1 MSIIVAIL
9 ALGFLIFFHELGHF
23 LAAKLCGVGVLEF
36 SIGMGPRILSRV
48 YKNTRYSLKLLPL
61 GGSCA
66 MLGEDSAGSGDFL
79 TAEGE
84 REDTA
89 FVPLPG
95 EHILAKEADPWVDFD
110 GVRFRESEIPKRS
123 FQNKPNG
130 QRFFICIAGVLN
142 NFILAFFLAMLVV
155 FFCGFDK
162 PIVLSAA
169 DNSPAAAA
177 DFQQGDILKSISV
190 DGRAK
195 RSLYSY
201 RELYIWLYLHSG
213 DFQED
218 SEITVRLQRDG
229 ESITETFRP
238 YYDAKNQK
246 YRLGLNMFGGR
257 VTAEGPAELIGD
269 AAAELR
275 YNVLVVLDSIHLIAK
290 GRVSRNEVMGPVG
303 TVSVMSS
310 AVQESTQYG
319 LFNAFLVLLELS
331 IMLSANLGVMNL
343 LPIPALDGGRL
354 LVIVLES
361 LLRRRLSPKIE
372 ERINTAGMLFLLA
385 LMVLILGND
394 LFNLFSGAYRQ

>member
-36 SIGMGPRILSRV
+36 SIGMGPRLLSRV
-48 YKNTRYSLKLLPL
+48 YKNTRYSLKLLPF

-84 REDTA
+84 PESSGITA
-89 FVPLPG
+89 LPG
-95 EHILAKEADPWVDFD
+95 EHLMGETDPWIDFD

-130 QRFFICIAGVLN
+130 QRFLICIAGVVN
-142 NFILAFFLAMLVV
+142 NFILAFLLALLVV

-169 DNSPAAAA
+169 ENSPAATA
-177 DFQQGDILKSISV
+177 DFQQGDILQSISF
-190 DGRAK
+190 DGHAK
-195 RSLYSY
+195 RKLYSY

-213 DFQED
+213 DFQRDTEL
-218 SEITVRLQRDG
+218 TVKLKRNG
-229 ESITETFRP
+229 ETITETFRP
-238 YYDAKNQK
+238 YYDAENQK

-257 VTAEGPAELIGD
+257 ITADSPAELIGD

-290 GRVSRNEVMGPVG
+290 GQVSRNEVMGPVG
-303 TVSVMSS
+303 TVSVMSTT
-310 AVQESTQYG
+310 VQESTQYG
-319 LFNAFLVLLELS
+319 WFNAFLVLLELCV
-331 IMLSANLGVMNL
+331 MLSANLGVMNL

-354 LVIVLES
+354 LVIIIES
-361 LLRRRLSPKIE
+361 LLRRRLDPKIE
-372 ERINTAGMLFLLA
+372 EKINTAGMLLLLA

>member
-1 MSIIVAIL
+1 M
-9 ALGFLIFFHELGHF
+9 
-23 LAAKLCGVGVLEF
+23 
-36 SIGMGPRILSRV
+36 
-48 YKNTRYSLKLLPL
+48 
-61 GGSCA
+61 
-66 MLGEDSAGSGDFL
+66 
-79 TAEGE
+79 
-84 REDTA
+84 
-89 FVPLPG
+89 
-95 EHILAKEADPWVDFD
+95 
-110 GVRFRESEIPKRS
+110 
-123 FQNKPNG
+123 
-130 QRFFICIAGVLN
+130 
-142 NFILAFFLAMLVV
+142 
-155 FFCGFDK
+155 
-162 PIVLSAA
+162 
-169 DNSPAAAA
+169 
-177 DFQQGDILKSISV
+177 
-190 DGRAK
+190 
-195 RSLYSY
+195 
-201 RELYIWLYLHSG
+201 
-213 DFQED
+213 
-218 SEITVRLQRDG
+218 
-229 ESITETFRP
+229 
-238 YYDAKNQK
+238 
-246 YRLGLNMFGGR
+246 
-257 VTAEGPAELIGD
+257 TAEGPAELIGD

>member
-36 SIGMGPRILSRV
+36 SIGMGPRLLSRV
-48 YKNTRYSLKLLPL
+48 YKNTRYSLKLLPF

-84 REDTA
+84 PA
-89 FVPLPG
+89 CSCISALPG
-95 EHILAKEADPWVDFD
+95 EHLMGETDPWIDFD

-130 QRFFICIAGVLN
+130 QRFLICIAGVVN
-142 NFILAFFLAMLVV
+142 NFILAFLLALLVV
-155 FFCGFDK
+155 LFCGFDK

-169 DNSPAAAA
+169 ENSPAAAA
-177 DFQQGDILKSISV
+177 DFQQGDILQSISA
-190 DGRAK
+190 DGHARRK
-195 RSLYSY
+195 LYSY

-213 DFQED
+213 DFQRDTEL
-218 SEITVRLQRDG
+218 TVKLKRNG
-229 ESITETFRP
+229 ETITETFRP
-238 YYDAKNQK
+238 YYDAENQK

-257 VTAEGPAELIGD
+257 IAAESPAELIGD

-290 GRVSRNEVMGPVG
+290 GQVSRNEVMGPVG

-310 AVQESTQYG
+310 TVQESTQYG
-319 LFNAFLVLLELS
+319 LFNAFLVLLELCV
-331 IMLSANLGVMNL
+331 MLSANLGVMNL

-354 LVIVLES
+354 LVIIIES
-361 LLRRRLSPKIE
+361 LLSRRLPPKIE
-372 ERINTAGMLFLLA
+372 EKINTAGMLLLLA